1 MKKKITTRKIAFV
14 GVLSA
19 LYIILSLISVGTNN
33 FKASFESFA
42 VLVTGT
48 LLGPLEGFL
57 VGVIGE
63 FVHQIVYY
71 GVDPTTPLWLIPYAM
86 EGLLAG
92 LLAKKLLWPEEERKI
107 GKYVAVVI
115 PCEFLLTLLV
125 TPVNA
130 ISAIIQG
137 WGNWLTISAGIPLRL
152 AVMVVRMIIYCAILP
167 LIYPRLKGVLDKI
180 KK

>member
-1 MKKKITTRKIAFV
+1 LKKITTRKIAFV

-19 LYIILSLISVGTNN
+19 LYIVLSLLSVGTND

-42 VLVTGT
+42 VLIAGT

-57 VGVIGE
+57 VGIIGE
-63 FVHQIVYY
+63 FVHQILMY
-71 GVDPTTPLWLIPYAM
+71 GIDPTTPLWLIPYAM

-92 LLAKKLLWPEEERKI
+92 LLAKKLLWPGEPKLKHYIIE
-107 GKYVAVVI
+107 VI

-130 ISAIIQG
+130 VSAIIQG
-137 WGNWLTISAGIPLRL
+137 WGTWFTIAAGIPLRL
-152 AVMVVRMIIYCAILP
+152 AVMVVRMIAYCIVLP
-167 LIYPRLKGVLDKI
+167 LLYPSLKKVLDKM

>member
-1 MKKKITTRKIAFV
+1 M
-14 GVLSA
+14 GVLAA
-19 LYIILSLISVGTNN
+19 LYIVLSLISVGAND

-42 VLVTGT
+42 VLIAGT
-48 LLGPLEGFL
+48 LFGPLEGFFVGL
-57 VGVIGE
+57 VGE
-63 FVHQIVYY
+63 FVHQILLY

-92 LLAKKLLWPEEERKI
+92 LLARKVLWPHKAEFKR
-107 GKYVAVVI
+107 YLAVVI
-115 PCEFLLTLLV
+115 PCEFLLSLLV

-152 AVMVVRMIIYCAILP
+152 VIMVIRMIVYCAILP
-167 LIYPRLKGVLDKI
+167 LLYPRLKKVLEKMT
-180 KK
+180 K

>member
-19 LYIILSLISVGTNN
+19 LYIILSLLSVGSNN
-33 FKASFESFA
+33 FKVSFESFT

-63 FVHQIVYY
+63 FVHQILLY

-86 EGLLAG
+86 EGLVAG
-92 LLAKKLLWPEEERKI
+92 LLAKKALWPGEPTLKNYI
-107 GKYVAVVI
+107 AVVVS
-115 PCEFLLTLLV
+115 CEFLLTLLV

-167 LIYPRLKGVLDKI
+167 LIWPRLRRVLNKMA
-180 KK
+180 K